1 MNIKAYIAYMKRSRI
16 MKNAIVYSSQTGN
29 TKLLACAIKDHLDKN
44 DILYFGEPSDEAL
57 NADIIYVGFWT
68 DKGCCNKECKDFLE
82 KLQDKKVF
90 LFGTAG
96 FGEDNVY
103 FDKVIKKSVKSLP
116 NTAELIGTYMCQG
129 KMPMS
134 VRERYE
140 KMKKVPGLP
149 MDIDK
154 MISNFDKA
162 LSHPDNKDVEE
173 LIKTISCEK

>member
-1 MNIKAYIAYMKRSRI
+1 MKYS
-16 MKNAIVYSSQTGN
+16 IVCNSKTGN
-29 TKLLACAIKDHLDKN
+29 TKMLSDAIKDHLDRS
-44 DILYFGEPSDEAL
+44 DCIYFGEPSTKAL

-68 DKGCCNKECKDFLE
+68 DKGCCNKECKEFLG
-82 KLQDKKVF
+82 KLDNKKVF

-96 FGEDNVY
+96 FGEDNTY
-103 FDKVIKKSVKSLP
+103 FDKIMNKTKSYLPKS
-116 NTAELIGTYMCQG
+116 AELIGTYMCQG

-154 MISNFDKA
+154 MIANFDKA
-162 LSHPDNKDVEE
+162 LTHPDKKDIEG
-173 LIKTISCEK
+173 LIEAVLSVK